1 MIWDWSRDQKR
12 MLFSKRARHSI
23 DLLDLSSKQDRVLV
37 ISSDEPLFQ
46 ARFSP
51 DERWVVFLRGTGGLW
66 MAPVHDGSAASE
78 REWFRIT
85 EGDVKADKPRWSA
98 DGKIVYHTADR
109 DGFWCLWAQRVDPA
123 TKRPVGSPIA
133 LYHFHSARL
142 SMANVGRGGQEISV
156 GKDMIVLNLG
166 ELTGNIWASRE

>member
-1 MIWDWSRDQKR
+1 
-12 MLFSKRARHSI
+12 
-23 DLLDLSSKQDRVLV
+23 
-37 ISSDEPLFQ
+37 
-46 ARFSP
+46 
-51 DERWVVFLRGTGGLW
+51 
-66 MAPVHDGSAASE
+66 VHDGSAASE

-109 DGFWCLWAQRVDPA
+109 DGFWRFWAQPVDPT
-123 TKRPVGSPIA
+123 TKRPVGSPIS

-142 SMANVGRGGQEISV
+142 SMANVGRGGEEISI